1 MKDPWFTFYHDDF
14 MRGTLGLTDE
24 ETGVYIKLICVL
36 YDHGGWV
43 TGDIQWLSRASHT
56 HPRTLRRVLQALI
69 DKGKIVQEGDRISN
83 SRILNEIQEQRK
95 RKDKRGKNGK
105 QTALKP
111 NSNAT
116 KEPLERHSSGV
127 SSELK
132 SKKRNENNGGITQI
146 PPSPTSTGTSTGTE
160 REEISSFSNG
170 DSVSSQQSAMNAA
183 LTVNYEKEDSVSF
196 VDGRLVLH
204 NGCRQQ
210 WLAHFGG
217 DTIELELALTQAAGY
232 VQPHNR
238 AKSLRVQ
245 TEAQLARILRDKRD
259 KDARYAAAASK
270 NRKTDKQ
277 VADDAWLDNL
287 KSQIAAKGRQEV
299 RPADLD

>member
-1 MKDPWFTFYHDDF
+1 MKEPWFAFYHDDF

-24 ETGVYIKLICVL
+24 ETGVYMKLICVL

-56 HPRTLRRVLQALI
+56 HPRALRRILQALI
-69 DKGKIVQEGDRISN
+69 DKGKIVSEGGRISN
-83 SRILNEIQEQRK
+83 TRIVNEIQEQRK
-95 RKDKRGKNGK
+95 RKEKRGKNGK
-105 QTALKP
+105 RTELKP
-111 NSNAT
+111 DSNST
-116 KEPLERHSSGV
+116 KEPLECHSSGV

-132 SKKRNENNGGITQI
+132 SEKVNEINEATPQK
-146 PPSPTSTGTSTGTE
+146 PPSPTSTSTGTGTE
-160 REEISSFSNG
+160 REELTSFSNG
-170 DSVSSQQSAMNAA
+170 ESESSAQAEINAA
-183 LTVNYEKEDSVSF
+183 LTANYEKEDSVSF
-196 VDGRLVLH
+196 SNGRLMLH
-204 NGCRQQ
+204 NGCRQL
-210 WLAHFGG
+210 WLDHFGG

-232 VQPHNR
+232 VQPQNR

-270 NRKTDKQ
+270 NRKPDKQ
-277 VADDAWLDNL
+277 ANDDAWLDNL